1 MQSLGLNAPI
11 LNALV
16 TGSGGVSPLEQGHDK
31 PAHLQYEFEGSSLVY
46 RSLTRR
52 NDSTLST

>member
-16 TGSGGVSPLEQGHDK
+16 TGSGGVSPPEQGHDK
-31 PAHLQYEFEGSSLVY
+31 PAHIQYEFEGSPLV
-46 RSLTRR
+46 SK
-52 NDSTLST
+52 S